1 MSKRLCS
8 LLFALF
14 VLIGSLLL
22 PSAAAPTLE
31 EAMRDVQVYAKNKD
45 LNWLTMNGS
54 IRTQHYTYYNYTSV
68 QTGEQREIPAYCVD
82 PRLYGVPA
90 LVPEGT
96 PIHYSAESTVSD
108 PKVCGIIAN
117 GYPHIDME
125 TLGVQNIEEAYY
137 ATKTA
142 LWIYLLGSWSLDG
155 LGINPNLQGADLAAA
170 QRVLQATRDIYWRGT
185 TQWDSL
191 VSPSCTVTA
200 DRDIAYPVTIDGQS
214 YYQQVFTVT
223 SSTWVVNQTL
233 QVSLA
238 EGAPAG
244 TKVVDMN
251 NNPITQ
257 IPISTTGDVFQG
269 QCKVLYPA
277 SSITGEGGTVQ
288 LNVSGTVVQ
297 YAIYYATSLETD
309 QYGNIQDYMLDTD
322 PHIPTEASAISRY
335 AVDTPPPP
343 GETALKIVKVEEGTQ
358 IPLSGA
364 VFRVVDPNG
373 VPVGSFTTDTTGSV
387 TIPLTQVGHY
397 TIEEI
402 TAPEGYL
409 LDEET
414 TQQVQAV
421 HGQTVTVT
429 FENAPYGDLRVEKI
443 SDTGE
448 PLNGVTIQIRHIESG
463 ATQTGTTQSSGV
475 IQFTQLKPG
484 AYEVR
489 EVAGISGWQADTDTV
504 KTVTVVSGETSAVT
518 FTNRELPGLRIVKY
532 DRSTLQVMSNIPFR
546 IWKNNVL
553 LGDYFTDELGEILLT
568 DLQPG
573 TYRVQEL
580 ESDGE
585 HIADTTPQ
593 EIELQAG
600 DGIKSLAFF
609 NDQKPGIHLIKVDS
623 TDLSKPIPNVTFCI
637 ESVEGNYSQEFT
649 TDEKGEINL
658 SHLETGAYVVMELSA
673 PGYVVDNAQRI
684 LQLSPNETAQF
695 VFTNSVKPSL
705 ELKKLSANGLP
716 LEGVT
721 FRISKIEDGT
731 HYLDR
736 TTNAQGEI
744 LVSDLEPGVY
754 AVQETATVAD
764 HILDSKEYRVE
775 LFAGKTSTIVIQN
788 DKRPNLTIR
797 KTDRATGAP
806 LAGVTFTV
814 QHADGSTVTTEPT
827 GADGTVTIENLLP
840 GVYTITE
847 QSVPEG
853 YLLDTTSQQITL
865 EPNRDAT
872 VQFQNDKRPTLL
884 LKKVD
889 MDGKPLTGAIF
900 EVKTKAGVELG
911 DFPVGADGTVTIDHV
926 HLEEG
931 YYIITEIQAPSG
943 YILDDT
949 PHEVYLRAGK
959 TTELILKNEKKP
971 GLTIIKQDSVTGE
984 PLQGAKFELWVAKDN
999 NPDGTFQKLEQN
1011 YYVTNATG
1019 VIELENLDTGWYK
1032 IVEVEPPSGYA
1043 LQNPAEEIIY
1053 VEHDKAVEVLFENTP
1068 LSALVVYKF
1077 DSVTGEALEGAI
1089 FQVKYLGGTSGSGG
1103 TVIGTYETGVN
1114 GSFTIT
1120 GLKAGTYVVEELK
1133 SPDGHVIDTAP
1144 QTVYLSGQTQDVVQL
1159 YFGNSPK
1166 GNLLI
1171 QKVDS
1176 VTKEPLSDVTFQV
1189 NTSEGT
1195 VVGNANG
1202 KFVTDSS
1209 GSILIENL
1217 APGTTLVVNELETKE
1232 GYELDQ
1238 TPQTVTIKA
1247 GQTVTLEFRNTPN
1260 GSILITK
1267 LDSVTKKPLSGV
1279 SFDVK
1284 GCDGCSFPANTYT
1297 TDSNGQ
1303 ILISHVPAGSYV
1315 ITETVAKE
1323 GYLLNNTSQTVKVTA
1338 GTCQEVTILNDPLGG
1353 LLIKKLDAVTKEPLS
1368 EVTFR
1373 VTTPDG
1379 TAVGNSN
1386 GEFRTDENGYISIS
1400 DLEPGSYVVQ
1410 EIKAKDGY
1418 VLDNTPKTIQIKDY
1432 QTYTLEFF
1440 NQPKGNLIIQKV
1452 DAITK
1457 EPLAGVTFKVTTAS
1471 GELLADNEGFT
1482 STNGLYITDENGQ
1495 ITLSKLNPDT
1505 YVVTEVETLDGYL
1518 LDAPPQTVI
1527 VSAADTQTLTFTN
1540 TPKGCL
1546 VITKVDSVTKEPLS
1560 DVTFQIEGCNGC
1572 EYPAGTYTTD
1582 SNGQI
1587 QLNQIPSGSYS
1598 ITEVETKTGYLLDN
1612 TVKTVTIEGGTC
1624 QKVTFENDPLG
1635 GLLIKKLDAVTKKPL
1650 SEVTFRVTTPDGTA
1664 VGSSNG
1670 EFRTDENGYISI
1682 SDLEPGSYVV
1692 QEVKAKDGYVLDNT
1706 PKTIQIKDHQTYTLE
1721 FFNQPA
1727 GGLLIKKMDAVT
1739 KEPLSEV
1746 TFRVTTPDG
1755 TAVGNSN
1762 GEFRTD
1768 ENGYISIPDPEPGS
1782 YVVQEVKAKD
1792 GYVLDNTPKTIQIKD
1807 HQTYTLEFFNQP
1819 KGNLII
1825 HKLDSVTKTP
1835 LEGVEFE
1842 ITYADG
1848 SYVDAEGGTLSSKGR
1863 YTTDENGQIIL
1874 SDLTGTIVVTETKTI
1889 EGYTIHEESR
1899 SQTVVVNPH
1908 DTQEL
1913 IFYNDPIGGVELIKV
1928 DEADKTRR
1936 LANATFEIRKMDD
1949 ALVDTVT
1956 TDKNGRVF
1964 LSLENGA
1971 YYAVEIE
1978 APEGYR
1984 LDDTPHYFE
1993 VKEGKTSKLTI
2004 TNKAFSGILI
2014 HKTDSTTGEGI
2025 YGVTFLL
2032 YDSGNQPIGQ
2042 YTSDDRGYVY
2052 IENLESGRYY
2062 LRELENEGYLV
2073 DTQQKTVQV
2082 TSGET
2087 TLVEWENTPIMGQI
2101 QIIKKSADDNPI
2113 NALPA
2118 GTLLEGAVFEI
2129 YDKAGNVVDTIVSDR
2144 NGRAISKLLPLSRY
2158 TIREIKAPD
2167 YYAVNPTVL
2176 NAYLEYEGQILTFEV
2191 ENSSVATGVSIQK
2204 TGYAEVMPNQPI
2216 QYTITEIGN
2225 TSTVPLSSFYWRDTL
2240 PSQVQLSKVVTGT
2253 FNQQLSYKIVYK
2265 TNLNGNYQ
2273 TLADSLSTTKNYV
2286 LEASPAALELAANE
2300 RVTELMFIF
2309 GTVKGGFGQVEPA
2322 YIHGNVLSGLG
2333 NGTSIVNIADV
2344 GGVYDGQWIQAI
2356 SRWVTKVYAKT
2367 IPSLPKTGY

>member
-1 MSKRLCS
+1 
-8 LLFALF
+8 
-14 VLIGSLLL
+14 
-22 PSAAAPTLE
+22 
-31 EAMRDVQVYAKNKD
+31 
-45 LNWLTMNGS
+45 
-54 IRTQHYTYYNYTSV
+54 
-68 QTGEQREIPAYCVD
+68 
-82 PRLYGVPA
+82 
-90 LVPEGT
+90 
-96 PIHYSAESTVSD
+96 
-108 PKVCGIIAN
+108 
-117 GYPHIDME
+117 
-125 TLGVQNIEEAYY
+125 
-137 ATKTA
+137 
-142 LWIYLLGSWSLDG
+142 
-155 LGINPNLQGADLAAA
+155 
-170 QRVLQATRDIYWRGT
+170 
-185 TQWDSL
+185 
-191 VSPSCTVTA
+191 
-200 DRDIAYPVTIDGQS
+200 
-214 YYQQVFTVT
+214 
-223 SSTWVVNQTL
+223 
-233 QVSLA
+233 
-238 EGAPAG
+238 
-244 TKVVDMN
+244 
-251 NNPITQ
+251 
-257 IPISTTGDVFQG
+257 
-269 QCKVLYPA
+269 
-277 SSITGEGGTVQ
+277 
-288 LNVSGTVVQ
+288 
-297 YAIYYATSLETD
+297 
-309 QYGNIQDYMLDTD
+309 MLDTD

-463 ATQTGTTQSSGV
+463 ATQTGTTQSGGV

-504 KTVTVVSGETSAVT
+504 KTVTVVSGETIAVT

-546 IWKNNVL
+546 IWKDNVL

-623 TDLSKPIPNVTFCI
+623 TDLSKPIPNVTFRI
-637 ESVEGNYSQEFT
+637 ESVEGSYSQEFT

-658 SHLETGAYVVMELSA
+658 SHLEAGAYVVTELSA

-684 LQLSPNETAQF
+684 LQLSPSETAQF

-814 QHADGSTVTTEPT
+814 QHADGATVTTEPT

-853 YLLDTTSQQITL
+853 YLLDTTPQQITL

-1144 QTVYLSGQTQDVVQL
+1144 QTVYLSGQTQRCGTALFWKQ
-1159 YFGNSPK
+1159 S
-1166 GNLLI
+1166 
-1171 QKVDS
+1171 QRQS
-1176 VTKEPLSDVTFQV
+1176 AH
-1189 NTSEGT
+1189 SEGR
-1195 VVGNANG
+1195 
-1202 KFVTDSS
+1202 FC
-1209 GSILIENL
+1209 
-1217 APGTTLVVNELETKE
+1217 
-1232 GYELDQ
+1232 DQ
-1238 TPQTVTIKA
+1238 RTPQ
-1247 GQTVTLEFRNTPN
+1247 
-1260 GSILITK
+1260 
-1267 LDSVTKKPLSGV
+1267 
-1279 SFDVK
+1279 
-1284 GCDGCSFPANTYT
+1284 
-1297 TDSNGQ
+1297 
-1303 ILISHVPAGSYV
+1303 
-1315 ITETVAKE
+1315 
-1323 GYLLNNTSQTVKVTA
+1323 
-1338 GTCQEVTILNDPLGG
+1338 
-1353 LLIKKLDAVTKEPLS
+1353 
-1368 EVTFR
+1368 
-1373 VTTPDG
+1373 
-1379 TAVGNSN
+1379 
-1386 GEFRTDENGYISIS
+1386 
-1400 DLEPGSYVVQ
+1400 
-1410 EIKAKDGY
+1410 
-1418 VLDNTPKTIQIKDY
+1418 
-1432 QTYTLEFF
+1432 
-1440 NQPKGNLIIQKV
+1440 
-1452 DAITK
+1452 
-1457 EPLAGVTFKVTTAS
+1457 
-1471 GELLADNEGFT
+1471 
-1482 STNGLYITDENGQ
+1482 
-1495 ITLSKLNPDT
+1495 
-1505 YVVTEVETLDGYL
+1505 
-1518 LDAPPQTVI
+1518 
-1527 VSAADTQTLTFTN
+1527 
-1540 TPKGCL
+1540 
-1546 VITKVDSVTKEPLS
+1546 
-1560 DVTFQIEGCNGC
+1560 
-1572 EYPAGTYTTD
+1572 
-1582 SNGQI
+1582 
-1587 QLNQIPSGSYS
+1587 
-1598 ITEVETKTGYLLDN
+1598 
-1612 TVKTVTIEGGTC
+1612 
-1624 QKVTFENDPLG
+1624 
-1635 GLLIKKLDAVTKKPL
+1635 
-1650 SEVTFRVTTPDGTA
+1650 
-1664 VGSSNG
+1664 
-1670 EFRTDENGYISI
+1670 
-1682 SDLEPGSYVV
+1682 
-1692 QEVKAKDGYVLDNT
+1692 
-1706 PKTIQIKDHQTYTLE
+1706 
-1721 FFNQPA
+1721 
-1727 GGLLIKKMDAVT
+1727 
-1739 KEPLSEV
+1739 
-1746 TFRVTTPDG
+1746 
-1755 TAVGNSN
+1755 
-1762 GEFRTD
+1762 
-1768 ENGYISIPDPEPGS
+1768 
-1782 YVVQEVKAKD
+1782 
-1792 GYVLDNTPKTIQIKD
+1792 
-1807 HQTYTLEFFNQP
+1807 
-1819 KGNLII
+1819 
-1825 HKLDSVTKTP
+1825 
-1835 LEGVEFE
+1835 
-1842 ITYADG
+1842 
-1848 SYVDAEGGTLSSKGR
+1848 
-1863 YTTDENGQIIL
+1863 
-1874 SDLTGTIVVTETKTI
+1874 
-1889 EGYTIHEESR
+1889 
-1899 SQTVVVNPH
+1899 
-1908 DTQEL
+1908 
-1913 IFYNDPIGGVELIKV
+1913 
-1928 DEADKTRR
+1928 
-1936 LANATFEIRKMDD
+1936 
-1949 ALVDTVT
+1949 
-1956 TDKNGRVF
+1956 
-1964 LSLENGA
+1964 
-1971 YYAVEIE
+1971 
-1978 APEGYR
+1978 
-1984 LDDTPHYFE
+1984 
-1993 VKEGKTSKLTI
+1993 
-2004 TNKAFSGILI
+2004 
-2014 HKTDSTTGEGI
+2014 
-2025 YGVTFLL
+2025 
-2032 YDSGNQPIGQ
+2032 
-2042 YTSDDRGYVY
+2042 
-2052 IENLESGRYY
+2052 
-2062 LRELENEGYLV
+2062 
-2073 DTQQKTVQV
+2073 
-2082 TSGET
+2082 
-2087 TLVEWENTPIMGQI
+2087 
-2101 QIIKKSADDNPI
+2101 
-2113 NALPA
+2113 
-2118 GTLLEGAVFEI
+2118 
-2129 YDKAGNVVDTIVSDR
+2129 
-2144 NGRAISKLLPLSRY
+2144 
-2158 TIREIKAPD
+2158 
-2167 YYAVNPTVL
+2167 
-2176 NAYLEYEGQILTFEV
+2176 
-2191 ENSSVATGVSIQK
+2191 
-2204 TGYAEVMPNQPI
+2204 
-2216 QYTITEIGN
+2216 
-2225 TSTVPLSSFYWRDTL
+2225 
-2240 PSQVQLSKVVTGT
+2240 
-2253 FNQQLSYKIVYK
+2253 
-2265 TNLNGNYQ
+2265 
-2273 TLADSLSTTKNYV
+2273 
-2286 LEASPAALELAANE
+2286 
-2300 RVTELMFIF
+2300 
-2309 GTVKGGFGQVEPA
+2309 
-2322 YIHGNVLSGLG
+2322 
-2333 NGTSIVNIADV
+2333 
-2344 GGVYDGQWIQAI
+2344 
-2356 SRWVTKVYAKT
+2356 
-2367 IPSLPKTGY
+2367 

>member
-1 MSKRLCS
+1 MGGW
-8 LLFALF
+8 A
-14 VLIGSLLL
+14 GS
-22 PSAAAPTLE
+22 
-31 EAMRDVQVYAKNKD
+31 
-45 LNWLTMNGS
+45 
-54 IRTQHYTYYNYTSV
+54 
-68 QTGEQREIPAYCVD
+68 GEQA
-82 PRLYGVPA
+82 G
-90 LVPEGT
+90 
-96 PIHYSAESTVSD
+96 
-108 PKVCGIIAN
+108 
-117 GYPHIDME
+117 
-125 TLGVQNIEEAYY
+125 Q
-137 ATKTA
+137 
-142 LWIYLLGSWSLDG
+142 
-155 LGINPNLQGADLAAA
+155 
-170 QRVLQATRDIYWRGT
+170 QRDKLH
-185 TQWDSL
+185 
-191 VSPSCTVTA
+191 
-200 DRDIAYPVTIDGQS
+200 
-214 YYQQVFTVT
+214 
-223 SSTWVVNQTL
+223 
-233 QVSLA
+233 
-238 EGAPAG
+238 
-244 TKVVDMN
+244 
-251 NNPITQ
+251 
-257 IPISTTGDVFQG
+257 
-269 QCKVLYPA
+269 
-277 SSITGEGGTVQ
+277 
-288 LNVSGTVVQ
+288 
-297 YAIYYATSLETD
+297 TD
-309 QYGNIQDYMLDTD
+309 QDDT
-322 PHIPTEASAISRY
+322 AA
-335 AVDTPPPP
+335 
-343 GETALKIVKVEEGTQ
+343 
-358 IPLSGA
+358 
-364 VFRVVDPNG
+364 
-373 VPVGSFTTDTTGSV
+373 
-387 TIPLTQVGHY
+387 
-397 TIEEI
+397 
-402 TAPEGYL
+402 
-409 LDEET
+409 
-414 TQQVQAV
+414 
-421 HGQTVTVT
+421 
-429 FENAPYGDLRVEKI
+429 
-443 SDTGE
+443 
-448 PLNGVTIQIRHIESG
+448 RH
-463 ATQTGTTQSSGV
+463 
-475 IQFTQLKPG
+475 
-484 AYEVR
+484 
-489 EVAGISGWQADTDTV
+489 
-504 KTVTVVSGETSAVT
+504 
-518 FTNRELPGLRIVKY
+518 EL
-532 DRSTLQVMSNIPFR
+532 
-546 IWKNNVL
+546 
-553 LGDYFTDELGEILLT
+553 
-568 DLQPG
+568 
-573 TYRVQEL
+573 
-580 ESDGE
+580 
-585 HIADTTPQ
+585 
-593 EIELQAG
+593 
-600 DGIKSLAFF
+600 
-609 NDQKPGIHLIKVDS
+609 
-623 TDLSKPIPNVTFCI
+623 
-637 ESVEGNYSQEFT
+637 
-649 TDEKGEINL
+649 
-658 SHLETGAYVVMELSA
+658 
-673 PGYVVDNAQRI
+673 DNAQRI

-814 QHADGSTVTTEPT
+814 QHADGATVTTEPT

-853 YLLDTTSQQITL
+853 YLLDTTPQQITL

-872 VQFQNDKRPTLL
+872 VQFQNDKHPTLL

-1189 NTSEGT
+1189 TTSEGT

-1209 GSILIENL
+1209 GSIFIENL

-1267 LDSVTKKPLSGV
+1267 LDSVTRKPLSGV
-1279 SFDVK
+1279 SFEVK
-1284 GCDGCSFPANTYT
+1284 GCDGCSFPANSYT

-1303 ILISHVPAGSYV
+1303 ILISHVPAGSYI

-1368 EVTFR
+1368 EVTFQ

-1418 VLDNTPKTIQIKDY
+1418 VLDNTPKTIQIKDH

-1471 GELLADNEGFT
+1471 GELVADNEGFT

-1518 LDAPPQTVI
+1518 LDAPPQTVV
-1527 VSAADTQTLTFTN
+1527 VSAADTQTLTFAN

-1598 ITEVETKTGYLLDN
+1598 IIEVETKTGYLLDN
-1612 TVKTVTIEGGTC
+1612 TVKTVTVEGGTC

-1635 GLLIKKLDAVTKKPL
+1635 GLLIKKLDAVTKEPL
-1650 SEVTFRVTTPDGTA
+1650 SEVTFRVTTPDGAA
-1664 VGSSNG
+1664 VGNSNG

-1682 SDLEPGSYVV
+1682 PDLKPGGYVV
-1692 QEVKAKDGYVLDNT
+1692 QEVKARDGYVLDNTPKTIQIKDHQTYTLEFFNQPKGNLIIQKVDAITKEPLAGVTFKVTTASGELVADNEGFTSTNGLYITDENGQITLSKLNPDTYVVTEVETLDGYLLDAPPQTVVVSAADTQTLTFANTPKGCLVITKVDSVTKEPLSDVTFQIEGCNGCEYPAGTYTTDSNGQIQLNQIPSGSYSIIEVETKTGYLLDNTVKTVTVEGGTCQKVTFENDPLGGLLIKKLDAVTKEPLSEVTFRVTTPDGAAVGNSNGEFRTDENGYISIPDLKPGGYVVQEVKARDGYVLDNT

-1768 ENGYISIPDPEPGS
+1768 ENGYISIPDLEPGS

-1964 LSLENGA
+1964 LSLEDGA

-2004 TNKAFSGILI
+2004 TNKSFSGILI

-2144 NGRAISKLLPLSRY
+2144 NGRAVSKLLPLSRY

-2167 YYAVNPTVL
+2167 YYAVNSTVL

-2253 FNQQLSYKIVYK
+2253 FNQQLSYKIVYQ

-2286 LEASPAALELAANE
+2286 LEASPAALGLAANE

-2322 YIHGNVLSGLG
+2322 YIHGNVLNGLG